1 MCESIKIDI
10 KTMGIKNLNT
20 YIKKKCS
27 SSSIQTRNLFEYR
40 NKKIVVDA
48 SIYLY
53 KYSVDNEL
61 IENMYTMI
69 TIFRKYNIFPVF
81 VFDGKPC
88 EDKQEIINKRKEER
102 WYSKQQYSELLKEI
116 ESNKELKKK
125 YEIKLELEKL
135 KRKSVKITRGDIG
148 SVKELL
154 TAYGIPFIVSPEEAD
169 GLCAYMVL
177 YGIVDACLSDD
188 TDMFMYN
195 CSVVLQNI
203 NLVNETV
210 LEYNTNSIFHE
221 LNITNNEFVDM
232 MVLKGT
238 DYNICNNLEIGEVF
252 NTYNMYKKENTNID
266 FYNWLIN
273 KNKYEMEISE
283 LEKTKSIFNIDKDRY
298 SDIIK
303 NSDLSLKN
311 IDIERLNKCLT
322 NNGFIIAK
330 RIKNYHYNP
339 QFQYVLN

>member
-1 MCESIKIDI
+1 MFKSKKINSKI
-10 KTMGIKNLNT
+10 MGIKNLNS
-20 YIKKKCS
+20 YIKKKCTNF
-27 SSSIQTRNLFEYR
+27 SIQTRNLSDYK

-61 IENMYTMI
+61 IENIYTMV
-69 TIFRKYNIFPVF
+69 TLFRKYNISPVF

-88 EDKQEIINKRKEER
+88 EDKQETLNKRKQER
-102 WYSKQQYSELLKEI
+102 ICSKQQYSELLKEI
-116 ESNKELKKK
+116 ELNKELKKK
-125 YEIKLELEKL
+125 YEIKLELESL
-135 KRKSVKITRGDIG
+135 KRKSVKVTRGDVG

-154 TAYGIPFIVSPEEAD
+154 TSYGIPFIVSPEEAD

-203 NLVNETV
+203 NLMNETV
-210 LEYNTNSIFHE
+210 IEYNTSNIFHE

-252 NTYNMYKKENTNID
+252 NTYKRYKKENTDIN

-283 LEKTKSIFNIDKDRY
+283 LEKTRSIFNIDKNKYRDVV
-298 SDIIK
+298 DT
-303 NSDLSLKN
+303 DLSLKN
-311 IDIERLNKCLT
+311 IDMERLKKCLT
-322 NNGFIIAK
+322 NNGFIL
-330 RIKNYHYNP
+330 
-339 QFQYVLN
+339 Q